1 MLPGDSA
8 FRGRLSVLSQYAVR
22 LRCGRVLLEA
32 IGDSQ
37 GEFPVHRSPFCSRQ
51 PNTPAHLANQQTPQL
66 SRPPCR
72 LIWSEQQAKF
82 PARRC
87 LAIPLILLCSTDDP
101 VTRGT
106 WRRLG
111 FGFTTPADLAGFG
124 VGPRDLLHMDNT
136 VQARHSQL

>member
-1 MLPGDSA
+1 MADA
-8 FRGRLSVLSQYAVR
+8 RRA
-22 LRCGRVLLEA
+22 
-32 IGDSQ
+32 
-37 GEFPVHRSPFCSRQ
+37 
-51 PNTPAHLANQQTPQL
+51 
-66 SRPPCR
+66 
-72 LIWSEQQAKF
+72 F

-87 LAIPLILLCSTDDP
+87 LAIPRILLGSTDDP

-136 VQARHSQL
+136 VQVRASQL